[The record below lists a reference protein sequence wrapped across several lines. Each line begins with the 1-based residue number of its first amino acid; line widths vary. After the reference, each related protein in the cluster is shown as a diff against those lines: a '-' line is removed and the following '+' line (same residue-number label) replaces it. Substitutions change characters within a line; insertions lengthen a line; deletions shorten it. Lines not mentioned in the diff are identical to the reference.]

1 MSVVLSLLGLA
12 MIAMG
17 GAAMVFG
24 AQIIQ
29 VEKGWTMVIAG
40 SVGATGGALLLG
52 VALAIHR
59 LGRVASQLVAFAA
72 SLDQVAALATANVG
86 MAAPPDDLAPSA
98 ASFAAPQEPAM
109 AEAPPGPYDAPP
121 APSVVGRYTSG
132 GNAYVM
138 FADGSVQADTPSG
151 QHRFRSLDELRA
163 FVAAGGERGG

>member
-1 MSVVLSLLGLA
+1 MSVVLSLLALA

-17 GAAMVFG
+17 GTAMVFG

-40 SVGATGGALLLG
+40 SVGATGGAVLLG
-52 VALAIHR
+52 VALATRR
-59 LGRVASQLVAFAA
+59 LGRIASQLLAFAA

-86 MAAPPDDLAPSA
+86 AAPPPPADLAEPMA
-98 ASFAAPQEPAM
+98 ALAAPQEPVVL
-109 AEAPPGPYDAPP
+109 EAPPGPYDTPP
-121 APSVVGRYTSG
+121 SASIVGRYSSG

-151 QHRFRSLDELRA
+151 RHRFRSLDELRA
-163 FVAAGGERGG
+163 FVAGGGER

>member
-1 MSVVLSLLGLA
+1 MSVVLSLLALA

-17 GAAMVFG
+17 GTAMVFG

-40 SVGATGGALLLG
+40 SVGATGGAVLLG
-52 VALAIHR
+52 VALAARR
-59 LGRVASQLVAFAA
+59 LGRIASQLVAFAA

-86 MAAPPDDLAPSA
+86 LAPPPDGLA
-98 ASFAAPQEPAM
+98 EPMTAISGPPEPVVL
-109 AEAPPGPYDAPP
+109 EAPPGPYDTPP
-121 APSVVGRYTSG
+121 AASVVGRYSSG

-151 QHRFRSLDELRA
+151 RHRFRSLDELRA
-163 FVAAGGERGG
+163 FVAGGGER